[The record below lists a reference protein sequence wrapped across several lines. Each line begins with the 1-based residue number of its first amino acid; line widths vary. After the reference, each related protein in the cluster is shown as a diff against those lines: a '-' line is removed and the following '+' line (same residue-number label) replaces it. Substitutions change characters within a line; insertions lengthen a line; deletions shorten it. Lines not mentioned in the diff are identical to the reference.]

1 MAKLKQSRSISRNF
15 LGLEMIIFNNNFAS
29 HFSKFRVSEFSISRT
44 LHRNLAHL
52 KKTFSDKSEH
62 LSVVHLLLLQRDL
75 PSMWQSFWIRLWTVT
90 SWFCSISRVASW
102 CLLKKITKHASLLY
116 LCISGKAFEKARET
130 FETGSILWKL
140 WDYRPHL
147 S

>member
-1 MAKLKQSRSISRNF
+1 
-15 LGLEMIIFNNNFAS
+15 MIIFNNNFAS
-29 HFSKFRVSEFSISRT
+29 HFSKFRVSKFSISRT

-62 LSVVHLLLLQRDL
+62 FSVVHLLLLQRDL

-90 SWFCSISRVASW
+90 SWFCSMSRVASW
-102 CLLKKITKHASLLY
+102 CLLKKITKHTSLLY

-130 FETGSILWKL
+130 SETGSIL
-140 WDYRPHL
+140 
-147 S
+147 